1 MFKVITRNFS
11 QEFERWTDA
20 LNQGNDLIPSCKSI
34 FQDIRIFAG
43 EELVWVYSRWHKYP
57 QYIGAGNYRRL
68 ALLFM
73 AEATAE
79 RDAADGITAEPE
91 APEAPGTQ
99 LDAVTRSTEKST
111 EQISHSSQPMADP
124 WQD

>member
-1 MFKVITRNFS
+1 MFKVITRNFC

-20 LNQGNDLIPSCKSI
+20 LNQGNELIPNCKSI

-79 RDAADGITAEPE
+79 RDAAGVITSETSVSDAT
-91 APEAPGTQ
+91 GTQ
-99 LDAVTRSTEKST
+99 PNEVAESNQQASR
-111 EQISHSSQPMADP
+111 SSQPMADP